1 MEHIHYKL
9 QLNIANN
16 SEESRTA
23 KICQT
28 AEFPDFF
35 SEWLTYIIL
44 TFCVI
49 EYNLYVG
56 PYNKTS

>member
-1 MEHIHYKL
+1 MEHIHNKL
-9 QLNIANN
+9 QLNVANN

-35 SEWLTYIIL
+35 Q
-44 TFCVI
+44 
-49 EYNLYVG
+49 NG
-56 PYNKTS
+56 